1 MTRVWGRE
9 TGAGGVRV
17 WEAFETDSAGVD
29 DYPNFIW
36 LQQALLL
43 NLNESP
49 FYADWGIPVQQTL
62 ATSIYPDYYTAKTQ
76 KRFSSYF
83 PSCSISRIPSSDVSY
98 SVNITTK
105 SGVKVSQSLS
115 QAET

>member
-9 TGAGGVRV
+9 TASDGTRSWV
-17 WEAFETDSAGVD
+17 AFETDSSGSD
-29 DYPNFIW
+29 DCPNFIW

-62 ATSIYPDYYTAKTQ
+62 ATSVYPDYYTAKTQ
-76 KRFSSYF
+76 QRFSQYF
-83 PSCSISRIPSSDVSY
+83 PSCSIARVSSSDVAY

-105 SGVKVSQSLS
+105 TGIKVSQTLS
-115 QAET
+115 QAES